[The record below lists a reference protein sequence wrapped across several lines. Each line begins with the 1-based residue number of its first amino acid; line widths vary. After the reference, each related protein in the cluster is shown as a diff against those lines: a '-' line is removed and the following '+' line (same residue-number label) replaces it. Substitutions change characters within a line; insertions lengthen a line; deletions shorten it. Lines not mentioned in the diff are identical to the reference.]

1 MNEQFQATPDPSNY
15 QHFHLRKEEDGTVSR
30 QEGGRREEEARQ
42 EQIRLSYIYNPRMG
56 EGDDGTLRKGNF
68 TLDIWGEEE
77 DGSYITVEGWTTGE
91 LWNGWSVPFFKL
103 PELKQV
109 LQLCTKCNLGRFT
122 VFGIG
127 TIEPNDTF
135 EFIENVGRQ
144 NEFVADE
151 DGSYTVAP
159 DEEGFY
165 DLGARRWTWEEIAR
179 PIQDIIIES
188 GESLDLTCDCDNQRI
203 CENHC
208 ELAKR
213 IGINAWDLVDALSIR
228 NDEPN
233 KIIEITE
240 YLCEPETMPL
250 EDFITSCTIDA
261 LGVPLDPCE
270 DASVFMPEKQIE
282 QLRFLDVDASMPFG
296 EPEAGL
302 TIKRIK

>member
-1 MNEQFQATPDPSNY
+1 
-15 QHFHLRKEEDGTVSR
+15 
-30 QEGGRREEEARQ
+30 
-42 EQIRLSYIYNPRMG
+42 MG

-68 TLDIWGEEE
+68 TLDIWGEKE

-91 LWNGWSVPFFKL
+91 LWNGWSVPFFKFK
-103 PELKQV
+103 EIMQV
-109 LQLCTKCNLGRFT
+109 LKLCKKSNVGHWFDRFEED
-122 VFGIG
+122 GIKS
-127 TIEPNDTF
+127 F
-135 EFIENVGRQ
+135 EFIENVGGWD
-144 NEFVADE
+144 EFVADE
-151 DGSYTVAP
+151 DGSYILAP

-165 DLGARRWTWEEIAR
+165 NLGARRWTWEEIAR

-282 QLRFLDVDASMPFG
+282 QLRFLEVDASMPFG